1 MIITGLG
8 NPGQEFAATR
18 HNFGFM
24 VLDALATSLGCEWQE
39 DRSVLWSKVGQHW
52 LLKPQS
58 YMNRSGHALSE
69 FFRWHNISAETAALH
84 ANLLVVHDDLDF
96 PLGTLREQRDRS
108 SAGHNGVQSIID
120 AFSTKD
126 FSRLRLG
133 IAQESLAVIPTEEFV
148 LQQFLPNERPLLDET
163 IQEAVRLLTEK
174 ISEK

>member
-8 NPGQEFAATR
+8 NPGQEFAPTR

-24 VLDALATSLGCEWQE
+24 VVDALATALGCEWQD
-39 DRSVLWSKVGQHW
+39 DRSVQWVKYGQHW
-52 LLKPQS
+52 LLKPMA
-58 YMNRSGHALSE
+58 YMNRSGHTLHE
-69 FFRWHNISAETAALH
+69 FFRWHNLSTDSASLH
-84 ANLLVVHDDLDF
+84 AQLLVAHDELDF
-96 PLGTLREQRDRS
+96 PLGTIREQRDRS

-148 LQQFLPNERPLLDET
+148 LQQFLPNERPLLNET
-163 IQEAVRLLTEK
+163 IQEAVRILTEK
-174 ISEK
+174 IS